1 MVQLYLVREGCD
13 FLGHVFV
20 CPPELH
26 ETGTIQKHWNRATI
40 YVETK
45 RAHEQLSQICALE
58 CGLKNFGKRNVMC
71 KLAYGN
77 CANSK
82 HI

>member
-1 MVQLYLVREGCD
+1 MLQSYLVREGCG

-20 CPPELH
+20 RPPELH
-26 ETGTIQKHWNRATI
+26 ETGTIRKHWNRATI

-45 RAHEQLSQICALE
+45 RVHEQLSEICALE
-58 CGLKNFGKRNVMC
+58 CGLKNCGKRNVMC
-71 KLAYGN
+71 KHAYGN